1 MNYYRRHIGDYL
13 RDTAHLSLLEH
24 GIYARLLDVY
34 YTREEALPP
43 LEQTARLIGARSK
56 DERAAL
62 ELVLREF
69 FEEVDGRWRQARCER
84 EIEESQRK
92 AERNRE
98 VGKLGGNPKK
108 KRGYNEPG
116 VLYAVRVGGDGPV
129 KVGISKWIASRLSA
143 LRSKHPG
150 LQVLATVDV
159 ADMGT
164 AEAAVHDTFSD
175 RLDGEW
181 INAPWTEIESAIH
194 AVAAPSSQPSGH
206 PTASQLAP
214 LANSHKPIAN
224 SQQPVGTERASRATH
239 ARTRAPAK
247 RPIPDGFGISDR
259 VAEWAQR
266 NGHGRLQE
274 HLEAFVSKAKARG
287 YVYVDWDEALM
298 GAIRDD
304 WAGLNAPAARASPH
318 RQPTLSERNAAAIRE
333 FMAGECHD
341 PFAPSA
347 PAPEVIDV

>member
-43 LEQTARLIGARSK
+43 LEQTARLIGARAK

-69 FEEVDGRWRQARCER
+69 FEEIDGRWRQTRCER
-84 EIEESQRK
+84 EIEASREK

-98 VGKLGGNPKK
+98 VGKRGGRPRKVETQTEPRKNPD
-108 KRGYNEPG
+108 GFQTQTETEPKEN
-116 VLYAVRVGGDGPV
+116 P
-129 KVGISKWIASRLSA
+129 
-143 LRSKHPG
+143 
-150 LQVLATVDV
+150 
-159 ADMGT
+159 
-164 AEAAVHDTFSD
+164 
-175 RLDGEW
+175 
-181 INAPWTEIESAIH
+181 
-194 AVAAPSSQPSGH
+194 
-206 PTASQLAP
+206 
-214 LANSHKPIAN
+214 SHKPIAN
-224 SQQPVGTERASRATH
+224 SQEPVGTERASRATH
-239 ARTRAPAK
+239 TRTRAPAK
-247 RPIPDGFGISDR
+247 RPLPDGFGISDR

-274 HLEAFVSKAKARG
+274 HLEAFVSKARARG

-333 FMAGECHD
+333 FMTGECHD

-347 PAPEVIDV
+347 PAAEVIDV